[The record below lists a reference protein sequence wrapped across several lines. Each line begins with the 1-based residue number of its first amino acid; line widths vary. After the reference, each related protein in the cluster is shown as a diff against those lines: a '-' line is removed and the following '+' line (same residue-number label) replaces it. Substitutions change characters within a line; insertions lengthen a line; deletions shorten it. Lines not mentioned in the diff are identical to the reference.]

1 MLLIG
6 NGSLCLVDVV
16 DAGIRSGGNALVF
29 FMHLNLIAWYKF
41 VKRSIAELIIR
52 FDLSYGDLA
61 IYIEKI
67 NQELDQKL
75 QMLRQ
80 IDYEAYKKE
89 LVQINNISCLLENS
103 QAGVSKIYQKLDEM
117 GVEMQFHSSEEFE
130 EKMMDDTFVLEL

>member
-1 MLLIG
+1 
-6 NGSLCLVDVV
+6 
-16 DAGIRSGGNALVF
+16 
-29 FMHLNLIAWYKF
+29 
-41 VKRSIAELIIR
+41 
-52 FDLSYGDLA
+52 
-61 IYIEKI
+61 
-67 NQELDQKL
+67 
-75 QMLRQ
+75 MLRQ